1 MKKIMTKDEM
11 KVLLKQGTATIKFTK
26 VDGTER
32 VMKCTLKDGIIP
44 IVENVETIEM
54 STKSKKENPSILSVW
69 DIEANGWRSFKID
82 SIKEWDFTA

>member
-1 MKKIMTKDEM
+1 MTKDEM